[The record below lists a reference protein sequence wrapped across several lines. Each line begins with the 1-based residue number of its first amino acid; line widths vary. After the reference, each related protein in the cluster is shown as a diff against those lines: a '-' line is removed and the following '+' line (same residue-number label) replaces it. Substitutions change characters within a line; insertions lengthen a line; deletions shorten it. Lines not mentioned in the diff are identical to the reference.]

1 MLVGNTGTGT
11 GVLVGGTGVLVGRTA
26 VGVAVAGIGVGS
38 DVLVGGTGVDVL
50 AGVDVGGTAVEVGGG
65 EGVLV
70 GGIALEAAVGV
81 VRSLLR
87 TGAASDDSPLA
98 LATNPLRDC
107 GEQLVAMM
115 TNTTKVIIAIPTR
128 VRRPDCSTTVRFPP
142 FEPSCTLMCTPP
154 KLNTQRVRPQS
165 NNVGKY
171 GRYGDGRGPSEQP
184 LRVLFCQRGLWESPR
199 PGMRRPAG
207 TMKETRRCA
216 LLVGR

>member
-1 MLVGNTGTGT
+1 VAVGATGTGVAVGGTGTGVLVGNTGTGT
-11 GVLVGGTGVLVGRTA
+11 DVLVGGTGVLVGQTA
-26 VGVAVAGIGVGS
+26 VGVAVAGIGVGF

-70 GGIALEAAVGV
+70 GGIAVEVGAGAGVGVGAAVGV

-171 GRYGDGRGPSEQP
+171 GRYGD
-184 LRVLFCQRGLWESPR
+184 
-199 PGMRRPAG
+199 
-207 TMKETRRCA
+207 
-216 LLVGR
+216 

>member
-1 MLVGNTGTGT
+1 VAVAATGTGVAVGGTWTGAGVLVGTGTGT

-38 DVLVGGTGVDVL
+38 DVLVGGAGVDVL

-70 GGIALEAAVGV
+70 GGIAVEDAVGAAVGV
-81 VRSLLR
+81 VRLLLR

-171 GRYGDGRGPSEQP
+171 GRYGD
-184 LRVLFCQRGLWESPR
+184 
-199 PGMRRPAG
+199 
-207 TMKETRRCA
+207 
-216 LLVGR
+216 